1 MTETNLIEDFRLL
14 HPPNFA
20 WMLWLALVAVAV
32 AALIWLTRRR
42 TSSATCSEPVN
53 SLAVWDETLREL
65 ERLLPLLRPDQ
76 SRAYAIA
83 STHLIRRYL
92 ERRHGLAAPRLATEE
107 FLAAA
112 RHSAALSEADRAR
125 LEEYLRWCDLLKF
138 GRARAETTE
147 LQHLHEAAVE
157 FVSASRPADVAAAR
171 QSAGNAIAEEVRRS
185 AESPLRFNPEAGDRS
200 KGKP

>member
-1 MTETNLIEDFRLL
+1 MPDTNLIEDLRLL

-20 WMLWLALVAVAV
+20 WVVWVALAAGGLALLV
-32 AALIWLTRRR
+32 WLVRRR
-42 TSSATCSEPVN
+42 VPSAARPEPVN
-53 SLAVWDETLREL
+53 PLLVWDETLREL

-83 STHLIRRYL
+83 STNLIRRYL
-92 ERRHGLAAPRLATEE
+92 ERRHGFAAPRLATEE

-112 RHSAALSEADRAR
+112 RHSAVLSEAARAR

-138 GRARAETTE
+138 GRARAEMAE

-157 FVSASRPADVAAAR
+157 FVSASKPNDLAAPAASASRPQR
-171 QSAGNAIAEEVRRS
+171 
-185 AESPLRFNPEAGDRS
+185 NP
-200 KGKP
+200 

>member
-1 MTETNLIEDFRLL
+1 MPDTNLIEDLRLL

-20 WMLWLALVAVAV
+20 WVVWMALAAGGLALLV
-32 AALIWLTRRR
+32 WLVRRR
-42 TSSATCSEPVN
+42 VPPAVRPEPVN
-53 SLAVWDETLREL
+53 PLLVWDETLREL

-83 STHLIRRYL
+83 STSLLRRYL

-112 RHSAALSEADRAR
+112 RHSAALSKTERAR

-138 GRARAETTE
+138 GRARAEREE

-157 FVSASRPADVAAAR
+157 FVSHSKPP
-171 QSAGNAIAEEVRRS
+171 
-185 AESPLRFNPEAGDRS
+185 SPVGPGGKEAFA
-200 KGKP
+200 